1 MKKTLAV
8 LLLIATSASAQTS
21 RREAFPSD
29 FKPSPCAPN
38 VETVCKSFSPERL
51 REAAGVYRAFHIDD
65 KWLAA
70 HWNEL
75 TAAYKPLCAKMSSC
89 MTVKDNI
96 WQYCR
101 DMLHD
106 DFLQVCDRYP
116 AGSED
121 REHCLMVSLTYY
133 IGLGSHEEL
142 SKQAHACTDAQP
154 QGPERTLEAW
164 MNPEKI
170 PLDFNGAIDV
180 YAYDAETHIPV
191 RALLEIDS
199 GKLRPTEGPIPKT
212 GYPNKWTA
220 RLKRVPR
227 ADGHSDIVLP
237 TLTLKATNYK
247 PLSFKLNMDLPRM
260 TVTMSPSSDQLKVG
274 MNTITVTAKDV
285 ATGAPVEARVMAG
298 NMVLGRTNTPLELE
312 LTDRDQLPE
321 IWVTSLYDR
330 YSDAVVMKG
339 AK

>member
-8 LLLIATSASAQTS
+8 LLLLAMSASAQTR
-21 RREAFPSD
+21 RRETFPSD
-29 FKPSPCAPN
+29 FKPSPCAPA
-38 VETVCKSFSPERL
+38 VETVCKSFTPVSL
-51 REAAGVYRAFHIDD
+51 RAAAGTYRAFHIDD

-70 HWNEL
+70 HWQEL
-75 TAAYKPLCAKMSSC
+75 VAAYQPLCAKMSSC
-89 MTVKDNI
+89 MTVVDNT

-101 DMLHD
+101 DLLRLEFMA
-106 DFLQVCDRYP
+106 VCNRYP
-116 AGSED
+116 EGSYDHEQ
-121 REHCLMVSLTYY
+121 CSMVSVVYH
-133 IGLGSHEEL
+133 IGFGSHEEL
-142 SKQAHACTDAQP
+142 MKQAHACTAEQP

-164 MNPEKI
+164 VNPEKI

-180 YAYDAETHIPV
+180 HAYDAETHIPV

-199 GKLRPTEGPIPKT
+199 GKLRSTEGPDPKT

-227 ADGHSDIVLP
+227 ADGHSDVVLP
-237 TLTLKATNYK
+237 TLTLKATGYK
-247 PLSFKLNMDLPRM
+247 PLSFKLNMDMPRM
-260 TVTMSPSSDQLKVG
+260 NVEMSPSPDQLKVG
-274 MNTITVTAKDV
+274 MNTITVTARDT

-298 NMVLGRTNTPLELE
+298 NMVLGNTNKALELE

-330 YSDAVVMKG
+330 YSDVVVFKG